1 MALISGFPHK
11 IVEINYKNI
20 GEYITYYLDNC
31 EIEDSYNR
39 FADYIWYIDKDCT
52 IPVSSF
58 SSWQALYDAG
68 ALIPFAEEGFFGA
81 VYYGKE
87 EPKPKKFLDIEGVQF
102 LFDQLSLQD
111 YPNNETL
118 IAVINAIDESKADR
132 ADLKQSDWNQNDSNE
147 IDYIKNRPFYSI
159 EISEEQIL
167 VDETNI
173 VAEEDWYG
181 YNTNGEAVISYKTPI
196 NFKIDNIPINWS
208 EFGTCL
214 VEFDGEIFQ
223 SLPDNHPTIGYYIGD
238 PSLVDSNILM
248 WDESI
253 GFCLCGNSLYLKDQL
268 PHTIKIS
275 LSPKVSQEIVKIP
288 EKYLPDS
295 VALKED
301 LQAAILSLEIATK
314 EEILE
319 RLTNLDLLPI
329 ITDETGH
336 IMTDEND
343 SILLV

>member
-1 MALISGFPHK
+1 M
-11 IVEINYKNI
+11 
-20 GEYITYYLDNC
+20 
-31 EIEDSYNR
+31 
-39 FADYIWYIDKDCT
+39 
-52 IPVSSF
+52 
-58 SSWQALYDAG
+58 
-68 ALIPFAEEGFFGA
+68 
-81 VYYGKE
+81 
-87 EPKPKKFLDIEGVQF
+87 DIEGVQF

-173 VAEEDWYG
+173 IAEENWYG
-181 YNTNGEAVISYKTPI
+181 YNTNGEAVISYKTSI
-196 NFKIDNIPINWS
+196 DFKIDNIPINWS

-223 SLPDNHPTIGYYIGD
+223 SLSDNHPTIGYYIGD

-253 GFCLCGNSLYLKDQL
+253 GFCLCGNSLYLKDSL

-275 LSPKVSQEIVKIP
+275 LSPKVS
-288 EKYLPDS
+288 
-295 VALKED
+295 
-301 LQAAILSLEIATK
+301 
-314 EEILE
+314 
-319 RLTNLDLLPI
+319 
-329 ITDETGH
+329 
-336 IMTDEND
+336 
-343 SILLV
+343 